1 MPRFEHARVE
11 IEVRCR
17 SDVGCCGLRAK
28 ASTLERRKVNVYTR
42 RGDDGT
48 TALRT
53 GERVSKD
60 HAKIEL
66 VGTIDEAQAFLGVA
80 RAEAEAFPELRD
92 LLGELERDLWI
103 LMAEVTTGSSS
114 ETKLVPKETEVVQEM
129 VDELE
134 RAIDRHLAEERFP
147 TAFAVP
153 GENRLSAA
161 LDVAR
166 TVVRRAERLAV
177 AGALESSV
185 ARAYLNRLS
194 DLCWVLARSVEGEHQ
209 VNQRARR
216 SRG

>member
-1 MPRFEHARVE
+1 M
-11 IEVRCR
+11 
-17 SDVGCCGLRAK
+17 
-28 ASTLERRKVNVYTR
+28 NVYTR

-66 VGTIDEAQAFLGVA
+66 VGAIDEAQAFLGVA
-80 RAEAEAFPELRD
+80 RAEAGAFPELRA

-103 LMAEVTTGSSS
+103 LMAEVTTGPSSP
-114 ETKLVPKETEVVQEM
+114 TKPVPGETEVGKEM

-134 RAIDRHLAEERFP
+134 AAIDRHLAEERFP

-216 SRG
+216 KRD

>member
-1 MPRFEHARVE
+1 M
-11 IEVRCR
+11 
-17 SDVGCCGLRAK
+17 
-28 ASTLERRKVNVYTR
+28 NVYTR

-66 VGTIDEAQAFLGVA
+66 VGTIDEAQAFLGMA
-80 RAEAEAFPELRD
+80 RAEAGAFPELRA

-103 LMAEVTTGSSS
+103 LMAEVTTGSSQA
-114 ETKLVPKETEVVQEM
+114 KPVPRETEVVQEM

-134 RAIDRHLAEERFP
+134 AAIDRHLAEERFP

-153 GENRLSAA
+153 GENRLSAS

-177 AGALESSV
+177 SGALESSA

-209 VNQRARR
+209 VNQRERHRR
-216 SRG
+216 A

>member
-1 MPRFEHARVE
+1 M
-11 IEVRCR
+11 
-17 SDVGCCGLRAK
+17 
-28 ASTLERRKVNVYTR
+28 NVYTR

-66 VGTIDEAQAFLGVA
+66 VGTIDEAQAFLGMA
-80 RAEAEAFPELRD
+80 RAEAGAFPELRA
-92 LLGELERDLWI
+92 LLGELERHLWI
-103 LMAEVTTGSSS
+103 LMAEVTTGSSRAKPVPR
-114 ETKLVPKETEVVQEM
+114 ETAVVQEM

-134 RAIDRHLAEERFP
+134 AAIDRHLAEERFP
-147 TAFAVP
+147 SAFALP

-177 AGALESSV
+177 GGALGSSV

-194 DLCWVLARSVEGEHQ
+194 DLCWVLARGVEGEHQ

-216 SRG
+216 KRD

>member
-1 MPRFEHARVE
+1 M
-11 IEVRCR
+11 
-17 SDVGCCGLRAK
+17 D
-28 ASTLERRKVNVYTR
+28 VYTR

-53 GERVSKD
+53 GERVPKD
-60 HAKIEL
+60 DAKIEL

-80 RAEAEAFPELRD
+80 RAEAAAFPELRA
-92 LLGELERDLWI
+92 LLGDLERDLWI

-114 ETKLVPKETEVVQEM
+114 GRKPVPGETEVVQEM
-129 VDELE
+129 VDGLE
-134 RAIDRHLAEERFP
+134 ATIDRHLAEERFP

-153 GENRLSAA
+153 GESRLSAA

-166 TVVRRAERLAV
+166 TVVRRAERQAV
-177 AGALESSV
+177 GGALESSI

-194 DLCWVLARSVEGEHQ
+194 DLCWVLARSVESEHQ

-216 SRG
+216 KRD

>member
-1 MPRFEHARVE
+1 M
-11 IEVRCR
+11 
-17 SDVGCCGLRAK
+17 
-28 ASTLERRKVNVYTR
+28 NVYTR

-53 GERVSKD
+53 GERVAKD
-60 HAKIEL
+60 DVKIEL
-66 VGTIDEAQAFLGVA
+66 LGTIDEAQAFLGMA
-80 RAEAEAFPELRD
+80 RAEASELPELGAV
-92 LLGELERDLWI
+92 LAGLERDLWI
-103 LMAEVTTGSSS
+103 LMAEVATGSSANS
-114 ETKLVPKETEVVQEM
+114 KPVARETAVAQEM

-134 RAIDRHLAEERFP
+134 AAIDRLLGEERFP

-153 GENRLSAA
+153 GENRVSAA

-209 VNQRARR
+209 VNQRVRR
-216 SRG
+216 PRS

>member
-1 MPRFEHARVE
+1 MSRFEGACDAFPLCCPRK
-11 IEVRCR
+11 CR
-17 SDVGCCGLRAK
+17 SRAAARQALP
-28 ASTLERRKVNVYTR
+28 ASWPSMNVYTR

-66 VGTIDEAQAFLGVA
+66 VGAIDEAQAFLGVA
-80 RAEAEAFPELRD
+80 RAEADAFPELRT

-103 LMAEVTTGSSS
+103 LMAEATTGSSS
-114 ETKLVPKETEVVQEM
+114 PTKPVPRETEVVQEM

-134 RAIDRHLAEERFP
+134 ATIDRHLAAERFP
-147 TAFAVP
+147 TSFAVP

-177 AGALESSV
+177 SGALESSI

-194 DLCWVLARSVEGEHQ
+194 DLCWVLARSVESEHQ

-216 SRG
+216 KRA

>member
-1 MPRFEHARVE
+1 M
-11 IEVRCR
+11 
-17 SDVGCCGLRAK
+17 
-28 ASTLERRKVNVYTR
+28 NVYTR

-53 GERVSKD
+53 GERVLKD
-60 HAKIEL
+60 DARIEL
-66 VGTIDEAQAFLGVA
+66 VGTVDEAQAFLGMA
-80 RAEAEAFPELRD
+80 RAEAADLPELGAM
-92 LLGELERDLWI
+92 LSGLERDLWI
-103 LMAEVTTGSSS
+103 LMAEVTTGSSATS
-114 ETKLVPKETEVVQEM
+114 RPVARETAVDQQM

-134 RAIDRHLAEERFP
+134 AAIDRHLSEERFP

-177 AGALESSV
+177 AGALESSI

-194 DLCWVLARSVEGEHQ
+194 DLCWVLARSVEGEHP
-209 VNQRARR
+209 VHQRARR
-216 SRG
+216 SRS